1 MSELGGQA
9 YFDSLNESAR
19 RQLKETGAEMVK
31 FAQKHATAIM
41 IAPPPSQHGKLNTAS
56 GVILEL
62 EGKHFLVTA
71 AHVLAEY
78 EARLQKDQRVRW
90 QVGAVVFDPSERLV
104 LRDDKSD
111 VALFRL
117 MMTEAPMTQ
126 VHISSAVAG
135 WPPPHPS
142 AGDFVIVSGYPAV
155 DRQREGEKQINFN
168 ALSAIFQ
175 VTTTGPGYFVC
186 QWQREYMA
194 SFEGP
199 GVPPQG
205 MSLGGISGGPVFRVE
220 SLAYPLVGIVSQ
232 FQHDFELLRVA
243 TLDIVPLR
251 LVMGQSQRG

>member
-1 MSELGGQA
+1 M
-9 YFDSLNESAR
+9 
-19 RQLKETGAEMVK
+19 KETGAEMVK

-41 IAPPPSQHGKLNTAS
+41 IAPPPSQYGKLNTAS
-56 GVILEL
+56 GAILQV
-62 EGKHFLVTA
+62 EGSYFLVTA

-78 EARLQKDQRVRW
+78 EARFQRDQRVKW
-90 QVGAVVFDPSERLV
+90 QVGAVVFDPSERLAF
-104 LRDDKSD
+104 RDDPSD

-142 AGDFVIVSGYPAV
+142 PGDFVIVSGYPAV
-155 DRQREGEKQINFN
+155 DRQREGEKQILFN
-168 ALSAIFQ
+168 ALSALFQ

-186 QWQREYMA
+186 QWEREYMA

-199 GVPPQG
+199 GIPPQG
-205 MSLGGISGGPVFRVE
+205 MSLGGISGGPVFHVG

-232 FQHDFELLRVA
+232 FQHDFELLRIA
-243 TLDIVPLR
+243 TLDTVPLAALTGEGSEGAR
-251 LVMGQSQRG
+251 EP